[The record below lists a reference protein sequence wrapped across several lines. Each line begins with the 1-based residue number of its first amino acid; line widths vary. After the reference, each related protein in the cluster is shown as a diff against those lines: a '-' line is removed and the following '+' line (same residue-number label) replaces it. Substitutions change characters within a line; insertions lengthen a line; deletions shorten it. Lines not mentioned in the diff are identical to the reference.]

1 MLDGI
6 SNALVL
12 FSDPIFLTFYA
23 NWRTGR
29 SKRSSNKAAGKS
41 NAQAYTPGSLRSWSK
56 PRTQLVTVFSVL
68 QGGDGGGKV
77 D

>member
-1 MLDGI
+1 MLDAI

-41 NAQAYTPGSLRSWSK
+41 KPQAYPLGYVEDVVEAENADREGTRLGAPGVGR
-56 PRTQLVTVFSVL
+56 V
-68 QGGDGGGKV
+68 
-77 D
+77 